1 MKTTFALA
9 LTLAAASVAVA
20 QPVNGNLENTFR
32 ALKQEKTKVYLS
44 LDRLT
49 SYHPMLMSY
58 ESHAT
63 EWTTVKDGLNRS
75 GALLRTLEQQRG
87 AMSPAQA
94 ARFDSLKAQLAEVA
108 ADTQEMI
115 TRLRE
120 NQRYIAMPA
129 YLTAVKQLTAK
140 ASNARTQAIEILAL
154 SAGQGASPT
163 GD

>member
-1 MKTTFALA
+1 MKTTFVLA

-44 LDRLT
+44 LARLS

-63 EWTTVKDGLNRS
+63 EWTTIRDGLNRS
-75 GALLRTLEQQRG
+75 GAMLRVLEQQRN
-87 AMSPAQA
+87 AMNPAQA
-94 ARFDSLKAQLAEVA
+94 ARFDGMRAQFAEVA
-108 ADTQEMI
+108 AETQKMI
-115 TRLRE
+115 TQLRE
-120 NQRYIAMPA
+120 DQKYIARPA

-140 ASNARTQAIEILAL
+140 ASGARTQAIEILAL
-154 SAGQGASPT
+154 SSGQGGSQT